1 MIGTRAHELHPSLFD
16 RLFSGADRDGA
27 GRRVDAGLSDGL
39 EHFEGQ
45 ASQDAGTSGY
55 AISSAMSA
63 SAADVGSQDPLASA
77 AASQQSDHCTGPE
90 GSLFSCKR
98 DRYREWIKQSFS
110 GPIVV
115 GAVDG

>member
-39 EHFEGQ
+39 DHFEGQ
-45 ASQDAGTSGY
+45 ASQDAGTSRY

-63 SAADVGSQDPLASA
+63 SAAGTGSQDPLASA
-77 AASQQSDHCTGPE
+77 AAGQQGNHYACTAGHLL
-90 GSLFSCKR
+90 SRKR
-98 DRYREWIKQSFS
+98 NWPRRRIKQSLTRS
-110 GPIVV
+110 LVA
-115 GAVDG
+115 GAVGG